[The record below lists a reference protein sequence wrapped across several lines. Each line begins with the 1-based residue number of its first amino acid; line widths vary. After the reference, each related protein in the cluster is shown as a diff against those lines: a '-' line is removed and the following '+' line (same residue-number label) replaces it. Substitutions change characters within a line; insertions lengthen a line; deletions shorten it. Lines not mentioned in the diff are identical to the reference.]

1 MAYEVDYSCD
11 VILACDLVR
20 GGDTL
25 VVTSSLIDLGVFE
38 GR

>member
-1 MAYEVDYSCD
+1 MAFGVDYSCD
-11 VILACDLVR
+11 VILARNLVK

-25 VVTSSLIDLGVFE
+25 VVSSLVDLGVSE